1 MATAPRYPWSGNLQ
15 LMATAPRYPW
25 SGNKQLVA
33 TAPRYPWSGNL
44 QLVATAPRYPWSGN
58 LQLVATKL
66 PRTLEVYVV
75 VSFYGT
81 SIIDIQLTAHLFAFK
96 GFIFLQVTKLS

>member
-1 MATAPRYPWSGNLQ
+1 MFALSVPSIVHCTSLSR
-15 LMATAPRYPW
+15 
-25 SGNKQLVA
+25 
-33 TAPRYPWSGNL
+33 
-44 QLVATAPRYPWSGN
+44 SGN

-96 GFIFLQVTKLS
+96 GFIFLQVTKLG